1 MKVDKKYLDQIR
13 KIIEEELQNVLLEG
27 PHGDRGQ
34 FQAIK
39 ATMLDEIKDPQT
51 KKVFQMLLDLL
62 SGAHKV

>member
-1 MKVDKKYLDQIR
+1 MKITEELLR
-13 KIIEEELQNVLLEG
+13 EIIEEELHNVLFEA

-62 SGAHKV
+62 SGEYKL

>member
-1 MKVDKKYLDQIR
+1 MKVKKKDLEQ
-13 KIIEEELQNVLLEG
+13 IIEEELRNVLLEG

-62 SGAHKV
+62 SGAYKV